1 MKKLSILLSILFVL
15 TLMLCGCSFGGL
27 VMSYPN
33 EQAYS
38 IGNFTYQSSQ
48 IKEVDIDWIA
58 GEIDVIISSENG
70 QLSVSESGTDLT
82 ENQKMRYLISNGKLT
97 VKFWKSRYDGNV
109 KDGDKNLTVYL
120 PKDVDLKINGVSCKI
135 SIKDG
140 SLDELEVSS
149 VSGAIVMG
157 NVEIKND
164 LSLSAVS
171 GSILAEEIKANS
183 LEVSCTSGNVN
194 VKKLNVED
202 EIEFSAMSGN
212 VDIGLV
218 KARELKISTMSG
230 DVIIR
235 NIGNYN
241 IPTQNIK
248 ADIFTDGYTQGDQNL
263 LVEITTM
270 SGDVHLRNS

>member
-1 MKKLSILLSILFVL
+1 MKKLSIFLAILLVL
-15 TLMLCGCSFGGL
+15 SLVLCGCSIKFF
-27 VMSYPN
+27 YPN

-38 IGNFTYQSSQ
+38 IGNFTYDSSK

-135 SIKDG
+135 SINDG

-171 GSILAEEIKANS
+171 GSILAEEIKAHS

-218 KARELKISTMSG
+218 KARALEISTMSG

-270 SGDVHLRNS
+270 SGDVYLRNS

>member
-183 LEVSCTSGNVN
+183 LEVSCASGNVN